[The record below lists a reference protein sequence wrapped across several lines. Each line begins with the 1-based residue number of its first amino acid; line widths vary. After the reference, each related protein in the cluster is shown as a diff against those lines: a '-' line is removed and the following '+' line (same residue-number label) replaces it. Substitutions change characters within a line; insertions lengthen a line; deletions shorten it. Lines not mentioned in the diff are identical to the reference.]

1 MIVVNQ
7 KNSSSMKKKIV
18 FLSSLIPETLKT
30 EVKQK
35 MKKGMPDA
43 ASALQ
48 WHLIEG
54 LYYNYQSSISLINV
68 LPISSYPQNYE
79 DVSVRKESFSTDY
92 SPVNINV
99 GFVNLKGLR
108 RYSIERCVY
117 KELCSVFSEDNEG
130 ILFVYTLS
138 ASFLKAIRK
147 FKRKRPQVHVCA
159 IVADLPSMNDMAEN
173 VGIINKMAND
183 ILAKKAYK
191 NLSIINSFVLLTKQM
206 AGFLNISQPYCVVE
220 GIATISSSEDQRNA
234 ENNDDTVKSILYTG
248 TLHRKF
254 GVLNL
259 VEAFMNTQDD
269 SFRLQIC
276 GTGDSENEICKA
288 SKLDH
293 RIIFLGKVDRERV
306 LELQKESTVLV
317 NPRQNNEA
325 FTKYSFP
332 SKNLEYLSSGTP
344 VIAYMLDGMPE
355 EYRNYIISPED
366 DSIQA
371 LTDVLEEVCQLS
383 EEERKRIGKRGK
395 NYVINEKNAKKQTQ
409 KIVDMIRSVVED

>member
-1 MIVVNQ
+1 MIVANQ

-18 FLSSLIPETLKT
+18 FLSSLIPETLKS

-43 ASALQ
+43 ANALQ

-108 RYSIERCVY
+108 RYSIERGVY
-117 KELCSVFSEDNEG
+117 KELCSAFSEANEG

-138 ASFLKAIRK
+138 ASFLKAIKK

-173 VGIINKMAND
+173 TGTINKLAND
-183 ILAKKAYK
+183 MLAKKAYK

-206 AGFLNISQPYCVVE
+206 SDFLNINQPYCVVE
-220 GIATISSSEDQRNA
+220 GIATISSSENQRNT
-234 ENNDDTVKSILYTG
+234 ENNDDTVKNILYTG

-269 SFRLQIC
+269 NYRLQIC
-276 GTGDSENEICKA
+276 GTGDSENEICEA

-293 RIIFLGKVDRERV
+293 RIVFLGKVDRERV
-306 LELQKESTVLV
+306 LELQKDSTVLV
-317 NPRQNNEA
+317 NPRQNNEV

-371 LTDVLEEVCQLS
+371 LTDVIEEVCQLS
-383 EEERKRIGKRGK
+383 EEEWKRIGKRGK
-395 NYVINEKNAKKQTQ
+395 NYVIGEKNAKKQTQ
-409 KIVDMIRSVVED
+409 KIVDMVRSIVED